1 MPTLGQQM
9 ANARAGRKQGRHLP
23 PQSGMTVSHATAFP
37 FEAVEQ
43 RLWIDVA
50 DRRVPAVVW
59 TPAQCSG
66 RRPLV
71 LVGHGGSGHKTSQLV
86 LDAMLPLVRQH
97 GFVVAA
103 IDGPVH
109 GERRASFDAG
119 EQVRREFRSLW
130 AEGGSVEPMIADWCA
145 TLNRLCSMPEV
156 DPAAIGWY
164 GVSMGT
170 AYGLPFVAAE
180 PRIRAAVL
188 GMWGTSRVN
197 SRRLVDDARRVAI
210 PVLFQQKKDDEFFT
224 PEGQVEVY
232 EALASAEKRLAVYEG
247 GHVDPA
253 GAQLSDLVA
262 FLATRLQQP

>member
-1 MPTLGQQM
+1 MPDA
-9 ANARAGRKQGRHLP
+9 ANNPAMNNSFADAAERRFQ
-23 PQSGMTVSHATAFP
+23 
-37 FEAVEQ
+37 VESEG
-43 RLWIDVA
+43 
-50 DRRVPAVVW
+50 RRVPAVAW
-59 TPAQCSG
+59 MPEPSRG
-66 RRPLV
+66 PRPLV

-86 LDAMLPLVRQH
+86 LDAAMPLVRDH

-119 EQVRREFRSLW
+119 AAVRDEFRALW
-130 AEGGSVEPMIADWCA
+130 AAGGSVEPMIADWRA
-145 TLNRLCSMPEV
+145 TLDHLCRMPEV
-156 DPAAIGWY
+156 DAEAVGWY
-164 GVSMGT
+164 GISMGT

-197 SRRLVDDARRVAI
+197 SQRLVEDARRVTI

-232 EALASAEKRLAVYEG
+232 EALASRDKRLAVYDG
-247 GHVDPA
+247 GHTDPA
-253 GAQLSDLVA
+253 GAQLADLVA
-262 FLATRLQQP
+262 FLAQRLQAG